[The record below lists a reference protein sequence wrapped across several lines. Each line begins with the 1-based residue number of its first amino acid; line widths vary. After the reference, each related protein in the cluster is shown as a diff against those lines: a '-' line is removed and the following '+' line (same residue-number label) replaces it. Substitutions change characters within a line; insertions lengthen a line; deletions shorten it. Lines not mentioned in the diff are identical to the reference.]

1 MQATVLSDR
10 DAHQNA
16 SCSCAWLLSQ
26 QDEPSQS
33 DRRGWFGQPA
43 LCKRLEQFQI
53 ESVLEDRQVQASHM
67 ALISAILVRSPCP
80 SPKDVTGP
88 EDQQLLTK

>member
-53 ESVLEDRQVQASHM
+53 AD
-67 ALISAILVRSPCP
+67 
-80 SPKDVTGP
+80 
-88 EDQQLLTK
+88 

>member
-16 SCSCAWLLSQ
+16 SCSCVWLLSQ

-53 ESVLEDRQVQASHM
+53 ADSVLEDRQVQASRI
-67 ALISAILVRSPCP
+67 APISAKPVRGWS
-80 SPKDVTGP
+80 
-88 EDQQLLTK
+88 